1 MKQKFSFAPLL
12 FLNISLMFLI
22 RLYIFSLLLFST
34 LNDIPKDKSIF
45 ISPLK
50 IPAILS
56 SNFGE
61 LRIDHFHSGIDIK
74 TQGVTGKEVVAAA
87 DGYVYRIGVS
97 PGGFGNA
104 LYVKHKNGYSTVY
117 GHLDRFAP
125 DIEEYVRTRQYE
137 KKSFTVNLFPE
148 ENLFPVKKGEL
159 IAYTGNSGGSGG
171 PHLHYEIRKSD
182 SEKPINPLLFEFG
195 VADNIKPVI
204 DMLAIYPIN
213 RHTLI
218 NNKNSIRKINV
229 SGAKGNYTIAPENEI
244 AVSGLAGFGIK
255 TYDMMNDSPNRCG
268 VYSIEFS
275 VDSVSV
281 FRYVMEGFP
290 FTESRYVNSHIDYET
305 FMREGIYIERLF
317 VLPGDR
323 LSSYK
328 YVTDRGVINFSDGKL
343 HKAQI
348 IVTDVNN
355 NRSSL
360 SFTIKSKPGSAE
372 SKLTTE
378 EADVAIMPYNR
389 SNRFTSENISLN
401 IPSGALYD
409 TLRFSYKKET
419 GTKDMYSDVFYI
431 HNKFTPVHK
440 AYTLSILPQ
449 SAPAGLESKM
459 LIVQLA
465 DDNKK
470 IAINS
475 RWSDEYLTAD
485 LMSFGRFFVGIDT
498 VAPFITANGLV
509 PGANLSGRKEI
520 RIRIKD
526 DLSGIKSYEPVIDG
540 KWALFEY
547 DQKNEVLIYHFDET
561 RITKGSKHNL
571 VLKVTDNK
579 DNTST
584 YKCDFSW

>member
-1 MKQKFSFAPLL
+1 
-12 FLNISLMFLI
+12 MFLI
-22 RLYIFSLLLFST
+22 RLYIFSLLFFST
-34 LNDIPKDKSIF
+34 LNDVPKDKSIF

-87 DGYVYRIGVS
+87 DGYIYRIGVS

-104 LYVKHKNGYSTVY
+104 LYIKHRSGYSTVY

-137 KKSFTVNLFPE
+137 KKSFTVTLFPD
-148 ENLFPVKKGEL
+148 ENQFPVIQGEL
-159 IAYTGNSGGSGG
+159 IAYSGNSGGSGG

-182 SEKPINPLLFEFG
+182 SEKPVNPLLFEFG
-195 VADNIKPVI
+195 VTDNIKPVI
-204 DMLAIYPIN
+204 DLLAIYPIN

-218 NNKNSIRKINV
+218 NNKNSVRKINV
-229 SGAKGNYTIAPENEI
+229 SGSKGNYSISSENEI
-244 AVSGLAGFGIK
+244 SISGLAGFGIK
-255 TYDMMNDSPNRCG
+255 TYDLMNESPNRCG
-268 VYSIEFS
+268 VYSIELS

-281 FRYVMEGFP
+281 FSYVMEGFS

-305 FMREGIYIERLF
+305 FIRENIYIERLF

-323 LSSYK
+323 LTSYK
-328 YVTDRGVINFSDGKL
+328 YVTDRGVINFNDGKI

-360 SFTIKSKPGSAE
+360 SFKIKAKPENGGSEQPAE
-372 SKLTTE
+372 DPNVT
-378 EADVAIMPYNR
+378 IMPYNK
-389 SNRFTSENISLN
+389 SNRFTSENISIN

-409 TLRFSYKKET
+409 TLRFTYKKVT
-419 GTKDMYSDVFYI
+419 GTGDMYSDVFYV
-431 HNKFTPVHK
+431 HNKYTPVHK
-440 AYTLSILPQ
+440 AYTLSILPR
-449 SAPAGLESKM
+449 SVPAGLESKM
-459 LIVQLA
+459 LIVQLD

-470 IAINS
+470 IATNS

-485 LMSFGRFFVGIDT
+485 LMSFGRFFAGIDT
-498 VAPFITANGLV
+498 IAPFITPNGLV
-509 PGANLSGRKEI
+509 SGANLSGRKEI

-526 DLSGIKSYEPVIDG
+526 DLSGIKSYELSIDG

-547 DQKNEVLIYHFDET
+547 DQKNDVLIYHFDDT
-561 RITKGSKHNL
+561 RLTKGSKHNL
-571 VLKVTDNK
+571 LLKVTDNK
-579 DNTST
+579 DNTNT
-584 YKCDFSW
+584 FKCDFSW

>member
-1 MKQKFSFAPLL
+1 
-12 FLNISLMFLI
+12 MFLI
-22 RLYIFSLLLFST
+22 RVYIFSLLFIST
-34 LNDIPKDKSIF
+34 LNDIPKDRSIF

-50 IPAILS
+50 IPDILS

-87 DGYVYRIGVS
+87 NGFIYRISVS

-104 LYVKHKNGYSTVY
+104 LYIRHPNGYSTVY
-117 GHLDRFAP
+117 GHLERFAP
-125 DIEEYVRTRQYE
+125 DIEEYVRARQYE
-137 KKSFTVNLFPE
+137 KKNFTVTLFPD
-148 ENLFPVKKGEL
+148 ENLFPVKQGEL
-159 IAYTGNSGGSGG
+159 IAYSGNSGGSGG

-182 SEKPINPLLFEFG
+182 SERPINPLLFEFG
-195 VADNIKPVI
+195 IADNIKPII
-204 DMLAIYPIN
+204 DLLAIYPIN

-218 NNKNSIRKINV
+218 NNKNSMRKINV
-229 SGAKGNYTIAPENEI
+229 TGTKGNYSVSAENEI
-244 AVSGLAGFGIK
+244 SISGLAGFGIK
-255 TYDMMNDSPNRCG
+255 TYDLMNDSPNRCG
-268 VYSIEFS
+268 VYSIELS

-281 FRYVMEGFP
+281 FSYVMEGFS
-290 FTESRYVNSHIDYET
+290 FVESRYVNSHIDYET
-305 FMREGIYIERLF
+305 FMRDNIYIERLF

-328 YVTDRGVINFSDGKL
+328 HVTDRGVINFNDGKT

-360 SFTIKSKPGSAE
+360 SFKIKAKAGNSE
-372 SKLTTE
+372 SVQANENPNVT
-378 EADVAIMPYNR
+378 VMPYNR
-389 SNRFTSENISLN
+389 SNKFSSENISVN

-409 TLRFSYKKET
+409 TLHFSYKKVS
-419 GTKDMYSDVFYI
+419 GTNEMYSDVFYI
-431 HNKFTPVHK
+431 HNKYTPVHK
-440 AYTLSILPQ
+440 AYTLSILPR
-449 SAPAGLESKM
+449 SVPAGRESKM
-459 LIVQLA
+459 LIVQLD

-470 IAINS
+470 IATNS

-485 LMSFGRFFVGIDT
+485 VLSFGRFFVGIDT
-498 VAPFITANGLV
+498 VAPYITANGLV
-509 PGANLSGRKEI
+509 SGANLAGRKEI
-520 RIRIKD
+520 RIKIKD
-526 DLSGIKSYEPVIDG
+526 DLSGIKSYEPLIDG

-547 DQKNEVLIYHFDET
+547 DQKNDVLIYHFDET

-571 VLKVTDNK
+571 LLKVTDNK

-584 YKCDFSW
+584 YKCEFSW